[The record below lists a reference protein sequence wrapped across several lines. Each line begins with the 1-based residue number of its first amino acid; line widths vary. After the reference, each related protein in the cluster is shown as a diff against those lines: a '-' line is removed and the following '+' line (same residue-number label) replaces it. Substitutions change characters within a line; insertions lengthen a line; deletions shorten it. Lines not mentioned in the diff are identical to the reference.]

1 MNERKDLILEL
12 KDVDTGKRTAI
23 VSHAVYDNV
32 DRAKDISRK
41 GMFTKSWSENSD
53 IPFYFNHDKNQSPG
67 KVKRL
72 FEDEKKAYT
81 GVWFGNHTLGNDVL
95 IMADEGVIRG
105 ASFEF
110 AAIRKNYINV
120 NNQRVR
126 ELKEVI
132 HSETSLLT
140 KDPCNPL
147 AGVES
152 IQKSFEQKQ
161 LTDVEKRTLMSIVA
175 NDQSSL
181 ESLISLSGSINITD
195 DLYSWISWNISRR
208 ADIMG
213 DIRSQL
219 RYNASQLGQLKSYCE
234 KLEGFCRN
242 TKASDEA
249 IFTIQK
255 ELEETKEL
263 LSKYDTAST
272 HLINAPD
279 ASRND
284 SYYKQLL
291 LLNAKMN

>member
-41 GMFTKSWSENSD
+41 GMFTKSWAENSD

-72 FEDEKKAYT
+72 YEDEKKAYT
-81 GVWFGNHTLGNDVL
+81 GVWFGNHTLGNDVM

-110 AAIRKNYINV
+110 AAIKKNYINV
-120 NNQRVR
+120 KNERVR
-126 ELKEVI
+126 ELKEVL

-152 IQKSFEQKQ
+152 LTKAFEQKQ
-161 LTDVEKRTLMSIVA
+161 LTDIEKRTLMAIVS
-175 NDQSSL
+175 NDQATL
-181 ESLISLSGSINITD
+181 ENLISLSGQIGITD

-219 RYNASQLGQLKSYCE
+219 RYNASQLGQLKSYCD
-234 KLEGFCRN
+234 KLEKFCKD

-255 ELEETKEL
+255 ELTETKEL
-263 LSKYDTAST
+263 LSKYDTSDT
-272 HLINAPD
+272 RLITEPSD
-279 ASRND
+279 SRND
-284 SYYKQLL
+284 SFYKQLL
-291 LLNAKMN
+291 FVNAQN

>member
-12 KDVDTGKRTAI
+12 KDVDTNKRTAI

-32 DRAKDISRK
+32 DRAKDVSRK
-41 GMFTKSWSENSD
+41 GMFTKSWAENSD

-110 AAIRKNYINV
+110 AAVRKNFISV
-120 NNQRVR
+120 KGERVR

-132 HSETSLLT
+132 HTETSLLT

-147 AGVES
+147 AGIES
-152 IQKSFEQKQ
+152 LTKSFEQKQ
-161 LTDVEKRTLMSIVA
+161 LTDAEKRTLMTIVA
-175 NDQSSL
+175 NDQATL
-181 ESLISLSGSINITD
+181 ESLISLSGSIGITD

-208 ADIMG
+208 ADTMG
-213 DIRSQL
+213 EIRSQL
-219 RYNASQLGQLKSYCE
+219 RYNASQLGQLKSYCATLE
-234 KLEGFCRN
+234 KFCKD

-255 ELEETKEL
+255 ELDETKEL

-272 HLINAPD
+272 HLISAPD

-284 SYYKQLL
+284 SFYKQLL